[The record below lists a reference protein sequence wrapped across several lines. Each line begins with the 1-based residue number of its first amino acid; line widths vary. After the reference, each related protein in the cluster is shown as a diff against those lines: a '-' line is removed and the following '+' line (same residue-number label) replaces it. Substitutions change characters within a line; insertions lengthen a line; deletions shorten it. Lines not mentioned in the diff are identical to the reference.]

1 MVPALKHPGWQLAL
15 IGEGWSS
22 RVYRCMAATA
32 EPTGAVLKVARDV
45 PGFTSLED
53 RHQLALSW
61 QREAASLTASRSVAG
76 AARLL
81 ASSPD
86 GDEPPWL
93 LLAEEPGESAEAL
106 VVTHGPF
113 TLPAV
118 TAIAKSLAFTL
129 TGIHRA
135 GWLHLDVN
143 PRNVLIGSGAVT
155 LIDFGA
161 AQAIGAPSS
170 WEWPL
175 GRHRFMAPEHLA
187 GRRESPRYQRLG
199 PPADVHQLA
208 CLLLFLLTG
217 REPLEPC
224 REDEDYRHEYLD
236 RLAAG
241 AARPGREKAAEFFP
255 GPGDTQGIPLA
266 AFAGALDPLPQ
277 RRFTLPR
284 FIAALEGR

>member
-1 MVPALKHPGWQLAL
+1 MVPTLKHGGSQLIL
-15 IGEGWSS
+15 VGEGWSS
-22 RVYRCMAATA
+22 RVYRRMAVAG
-32 EPTGAVLKVARDV
+32 PTGAVLKVGRDV

-53 RHQLALSW
+53 RRQLALSW
-61 QREAASLTASRSVAG
+61 RREAAALRASRSVPG
-76 AARLL
+76 VARLL
-81 ASSPD
+81 ASSVD
-86 GDEPPWL
+86 GEEPPWL

-106 VVTHGPF
+106 VAMRGPF
-113 TLPAV
+113 TLSAV
-118 TAIAKSLAFTL
+118 MAIAKSLAL
-129 TGIHRA
+129 SLSGIHRA

-143 PRNVLIGSGAVT
+143 PRNVLISSRTVT

-187 GRRESPRYQRLG
+187 GRLEDPRYQRLG
-199 PPADVHQLA
+199 TAADVHQLA

-217 REPLEPC
+217 REPFEPC

-241 AARPGREKAAEFFP
+241 AARPGWEKTAEFFH
-255 GPGDTQGIPLA
+255 GPRGRQDIPLA
-266 AFAGALDPLPQ
+266 AFAAALDPLPQ
-277 RRFTLPR
+277 RRFTLPQ
-284 FIAALEGR
+284 FIMALEGR

>member
-1 MVPALKHPGWQLAL
+1 MVHTLKHDGGQLAL
-15 IGEGWSS
+15 VGEGWSS
-22 RVYRCMAATA
+22 RVYRCPAGAGQ
-32 EPTGAVLKVARDV
+32 PTGSVLKVARDV
-45 PGFTSLED
+45 PGFTSPED
-53 RHQLALSW
+53 RRQLALSW
-61 QREAASLTASRSVAG
+61 RREAAALTAARSVPG

-86 GDEPPWL
+86 GEDPPWL

-106 VVTHGPF
+106 VAARGPF
-113 TLPAV
+113 ALPAV
-118 TAIAKSLAFTL
+118 IAIAESLASTL
-129 TGIHRA
+129 AGIHRA

-143 PRNVLIGSGAVT
+143 PRNVLLSSRTVT

-161 AQAIGAPSS
+161 AQAIGAPSP
-170 WEWPL
+170 WDWPL

-199 PPADVHQLA
+199 TPADVHQLA

-224 REDEDYRHEYLD
+224 REDEDYRHEYLE

-241 AARPGREKAAEFFP
+241 AARSGQEKTAEFFP
-255 GPGDTQGIPLA
+255 GPRDAAGIPLA

-277 RRFTLPR
+277 RRFTLPQ
-284 FIAALEGR
+284 FITALEGR